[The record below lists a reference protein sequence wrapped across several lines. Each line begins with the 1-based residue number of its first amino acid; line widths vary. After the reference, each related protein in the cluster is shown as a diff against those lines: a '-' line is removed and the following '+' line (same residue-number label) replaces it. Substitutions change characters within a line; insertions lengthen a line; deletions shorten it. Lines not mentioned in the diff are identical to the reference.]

1 MVPRFSIHTFARFV
15 QEVAKASPLNH
26 ARKQL
31 KRAWR
36 TLACSSPP
44 SHQPP
49 QHKQSVHADA
59 VAPAAA
65 AVEAPVA
72 GQEAAQGVQRN
83 GVQQTL
89 QPAQQGQEQERQGAE
104 PTAAAVGQLPLM
116 QEQDEQQA
124 QQYPTSGS
132 REEGGQQQEVD
143 KQQEVQ
149 GSRGPSR
156 KQQGQTSD
164 QEPADASCVAAV
176 AQPRATSGQEQAK
189 AGPWQGHAGAHNKKA
204 LTELYPPGVLLWIIP
219 DADHPFR

>member
-36 TLACSSPP
+36 TLACSLPP
-44 SHQPP
+44 SQQPP
-49 QHKQSVHADA
+49 QHKQSVHADT
-59 VAPAAA
+59 VAPVAA

-72 GQEAAQGVQRN
+72 GQEAAQDVQRN

-89 QPAQQGQEQERQGAE
+89 QPAQQGQQQEQEQQGAE
-104 PTAAAVGQLPLM
+104 PVAAAVGQLPLM
-116 QEQDEQQA
+116 QEQNE
-124 QQYPTSGS
+124 QYPTSGS
-132 REEGGQQQEVD
+132 RKEGGQQLEVD
-143 KQQEVQ
+143 KQQEVH

-156 KQQGQTSD
+156 KQQGQSSD
-164 QEPADASCVAAV
+164 QEPADASCIAAV
-176 AQPRATSGQEQAK
+176 AEPRATSGQEQAK